1 MLENN
6 ITNILKLELSEW
18 LKTWRQ
24 IKWRR
29 RETNKIPYG
38 QTITLLLTT
47 IIWCINIWCISTI
60 YLVVLCML
68 FYCAS
73 ACIRWTE
80 ENIANPLISVIKTW
94 GKKRG
99 GMGWS
104 ITWSFK
110 VLASNLSLQVSSLS
124 KFLWKLKRVLRIL
137 VAQVFLLALFLGYSC
152 IIVFLV
158 CLSLHLCSWFQVAC
172 FSIQFAVFIK
182 FYYHE
187 ITILLIL

>member
-1 MLENN
+1 MNC
-6 ITNILKLELSEW
+6 IAIQEW
-18 LKTWRQ
+18 QPGPLAPKSLFGEVYPDIVKVYLKTISP
-24 IKWRR
+24 IK
-29 RETNKIPYG
+29 
-38 QTITLLLTT
+38 
-47 IIWCINIWCISTI
+47 
-60 YLVVLCML
+60 
-68 FYCAS
+68 
-73 ACIRWTE
+73 
-80 ENIANPLISVIKTW
+80 NIANPLISVIKTL

-104 ITWSFK
+104 ITWSSK

-124 KFLWKLKRVLRIL
+124 KFLWKLKS
-137 VAQVFLLALFLGYSC
+137 FEDTGGSGFPPCTLFLGYSC

-172 FSIQFAVFIK
+172 FSIQFVVFIK